1 MGRQAHGVHALKRNG
16 DLTHSLG
23 RIHVQVTVRVC
34 FQDGGDLLYRLHHT
48 QLTVHQ
54 RYGNA
59 DGIRAKQILQVLK
72 IHSTVLLHVQQIDL
86 IPLLL

>member
-1 MGRQAHGVHALKRNG
+1 M
-16 DLTHSLG
+16 
-23 RIHVQVTVRVC
+23 RVC
-34 FQDGGDLLYRLHHT
+34 FQDDGDLLYRLHHT

-72 IHSTVLLHVQQIDL
+72 IHGAVLFHVQQVDL